1 MPWELQVCRFCG
13 KGYGH
18 KTGLRNHLS
27 QYVGNWRI
35 PADGVHDVLEI
46 QKILY
51 PDDDH
56 SEYRC
61 PSRHCREIIATR
73 QKFTHHVIAYSHWG
87 RFSQVPQRD
96 VLGSN
101 KDTDEESIDLSN
113 VSGWVLPFDEEAV
126 KVFKP
131 EGSFPFLRLPPG
143 QYDTELLW
151 LPNLDS
157 V

>member
-27 QYVGNWRI
+27 QYVEEWRI
-35 PADGVHDVLEI
+35 PADGIHDVLEI
-46 QKILY
+46 QKFLF

-61 PSRHCREIIATR
+61 PSRDCRKIIATR
-73 QKFTHHVIAYSHWG
+73 QKFTEHVIKNSHWG
-87 RFSQVPQRD
+87 GFPEGPVRGL
-96 VLGSN
+96 LGSN
-101 KDTDEESIDLSN
+101 KDTWEESIELSN
-113 VSGWVLPFDEEAV
+113 ISDWVLPFDEKAV
-126 KVFKP
+126 EVFKP

-143 QYDTELLW
+143 QYDSEI
-151 LPNLDS
+151 
-157 V
+157 